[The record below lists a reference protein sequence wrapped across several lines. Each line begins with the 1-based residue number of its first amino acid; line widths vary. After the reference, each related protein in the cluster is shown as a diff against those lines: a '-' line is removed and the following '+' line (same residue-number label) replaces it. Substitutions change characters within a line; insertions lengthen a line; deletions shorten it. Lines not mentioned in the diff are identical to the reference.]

1 MFFQGSNGRS
11 ITVLFE
17 GACDDGSTEVA
28 VPGRQPVFTKHLTS
42 DQTELLTSRLA
53 EYSSGKRSVGV
64 QTDNVI
70 MFSDTNELKKAGQ
83 VPISETG
90 VNTNSSDSFNQYDN
104 LRLKLDEVISIL
116 TNDINKKLEDLLTPQ
131 SISFLPTSTPL
142 HDHSTMRSQKNA
154 KNGTVKTLLLPDVP
168 LGQPLSEDE
177 LTGLTDVPSNT
188 RTGEKTHV
196 ESGPFTDSFQSS
208 DQTDFNSVVTTALA
222 QNGVACHS
230 VAVNAP
236 ANNVCS
242 LSPVQSSITALTS
255 GVSPPASADNDLAP
269 LDLSS
274 STMAH
279 SSVTNPIGYS
289 TPALVGNGVVCIPSN
304 QAQNGVVCLPH
315 GVTSS
320 SIHSSVFPVPVGL
333 ISSASC
339 HNSGTVE
346 PGCVSVI
353 SSASHN
359 NNTTAVLGTVS
370 INPPTSVY
378 NSISD
383 LSGDVSESTSVPF
396 TAFPLGASS
405 SSLISPETRP
415 KMLVENQVCNV
426 SVGAKNELSQSGLNS
441 QSAEASIPAFSQIN
455 DSSLSVDRNTT
466 ANQICI
472 PPASIVASSNAA
484 TPSVSADMSQKAIGS
499 FQITES
505 CDLGQSKVCSQS
517 VPVGSSYLSAS
528 SQIGNSSVGNSFRP
542 SGDVEAQA
550 RQPLS
555 LLSHGQLNRG
565 QNYAEIRSFEDM
577 KNVGSSCK
585 VRIAREHM
593 RSKKASSAHAGSFAW
608 NLTQDVYTANE
619 LEGRNFNGNYG
630 KQGLSP
636 RRKEAIEEAIHD
648 MYGPDQKHIK
658 AASKAIN
665 SGIRGKI
672 FRATS
677 KNIVQNSA
685 VSSWPTG
692 INLAGLMQLA
702 NIPTLQIHP
711 VQNNA

>member
-1 MFFQGSNGRS
+1 M
-11 ITVLFE
+11 FE

-28 VPGRQPVFTKHLTS
+28 LPGRQPVFTKHLTS

-83 VPISETG
+83 VPTSETG
-90 VNTNSSDSFNQYDN
+90 VNTNSCDSFNQYDS
-104 LRLKLDEVISIL
+104 LRLKIDEIISIL
-116 TNDINKKLEDLLTPQ
+116 TNDINKKLEDLLSPQ

-154 KNGTVKTLLLPDVP
+154 KNGAVKTLLLPDVP

-177 LTGLTDVPSNT
+177 LTGLTDVPLNS
-188 RTGEKTHV
+188 RTGEKTHAG
-196 ESGPFTDSFQSS
+196 SGPVTDSFQSS
-208 DQTDFNSVVTTALA
+208 VQTDFSSVVTTALA

-230 VAVNAP
+230 VAVNVP

-242 LSPVQSSITALTS
+242 LSPIQSSVTAVTSGMCSPALT
-255 GVSPPASADNDLAP
+255 DNDLAP

-274 STMAH
+274 STVVH
-279 SSVTNPIGYS
+279 SSVTNPIGNS
-289 TPALVGNGVVCIPSN
+289 TPALVGNDVVCVPSN
-304 QAQNGVVCLPH
+304 QIQNGVACFPH

-320 SIHSSVFPVPVGL
+320 SSIRSNEFPVPVGV
-333 ISSASC
+333 ITTSS
-339 HNSGTVE
+339 HNSQTVE
-346 PGCVSVI
+346 PGCVSVM
-353 SSASHN
+353 SSTSHY
-359 NNTTAVLGTVS
+359 NNTAAVLGTVN
-370 INPPTSVY
+370 INPPTSVH
-378 NSISD
+378 NSIPD
-383 LSGDVSESTSVPF
+383 VTGDVNSSSLPF

-405 SSLISPETRP
+405 SPLISLGTRP
-415 KMLVENQVCNV
+415 QMLLENQVCNFP
-426 SVGAKNELSQSGLNS
+426 VGAKLQELSQSGVNS
-441 QSAEASIPAFSQIN
+441 QSAGASIPAFSQIN
-455 DSSLSVDRNTT
+455 DSSLSVDRNSI

-472 PPASIVASSNAA
+472 PSASIMASSFSNAV
-484 TPSVSADMSQKAIGS
+484 TSSVSTDVCQNAISS

-505 CDLGQSKVCSQS
+505 CDLGQSNVCSQPVS
-517 VPVGSSYLSAS
+517 VGSSYLSGS
-528 SQIGNSSVGNSFRP
+528 SQIGNSSNSSVGNSLRP

-555 LLSHGQLNRG
+555 LISHGQLNRG
-565 QNYAEIRSFEDM
+565 QNYAEIRSVEDM
-577 KNVGSSCK
+577 KNIGSSCK

-593 RSKKASSAHAGSFAW
+593 RSKKASSAHVGSFAW
-608 NLTQDVYTANE
+608 HLTQDVFTANE

-648 MYGPDQKHIK
+648 MYGSDEKHIR

-665 SGIRGKI
+665 SGIRGKV
-672 FRATS
+672 FRAS
-677 KNIVQNSA
+677 NKNTVQNSA
-685 VSSWPTG
+685 VSSWPAG
-692 INLAGLMQLA
+692 VNLAGLMQLA
-702 NIPTLQIHP
+702 NIPTLHIHP
-711 VQNNA
+711 VQNNV